1 MAFLDQKLKEKIEGK
16 RSKSPVSQKPRSPPP
31 DKNSEK
37 SFHAFMST
45 LKGRNLQKT
54 PKPRELMIRGG
65 SNQGLPVSHG
75 KIDVP
80 KTPQRKS
87 IPASTKASGAKP
99 PLAKKKYEPNFD
111 YFMGKLKEKKA
122 KAKERKEIITK
133 FKNSIERFN
142 IYS

>member
-1 MAFLDQKLKEKIEGK
+1 
-16 RSKSPVSQKPRSPPP
+16 
-31 DKNSEK
+31 
-37 SFHAFMST
+37 
-45 LKGRNLQKT
+45 
-54 PKPRELMIRGG
+54 MIRGG

-133 FKNSIERFN
+133 FRNSIERFN